1 MHSLL
6 VSRNL
11 NMRNYKAMF
20 LAILTHYAVVEIV
33 IIIIIIITVIGCVL
47 QSSHF
52 LYIDYMKMLTYT
64 HCVQKKTP
72 THIFFHIS
80 MNDV

>member
-33 IIIIIIITVIGCVL
+33 IIIIIIIITVIGCIL
-47 QSSHF
+47 QNSHF

-64 HCVQKKTP
+64 EKKHPLT
-72 THIFFHIS
+72 FSFIS
-80 MNDV
+80 L